1 MHLVFRFSTKVSGP
15 WFQSKVEIQYK
26 FTNESLKRMWTGV
39 PVCPSVHEAK
49 LSVWSVCLFFLL
61 LLFFLFLFFLG
72 GTGRTVGRAGVRR
85 RAGLLLVLGCAVRLQ
100 GRHCR

>member
-49 LSVWSVCLFFLL
+49 LSVWSVCLFFC
-61 LLFFLFLFFLG
+61 FLFCLG

-85 RAGLLLVLGCAVRLQ
+85 RTGLLLVLGCAVRLQ